1 VRRVFLFVAC
11 AVLCSARAEAHKASD
26 AFLDLDVSSEG
37 AISGRLDVALRDLD
51 LALALDRDADGAL
64 TWGEVRSR
72 REAIDAYVLARVSLA
87 GDGAACPLNATDLAI
102 DSHSDGAYAVVSL
115 AARCPQAPTRL
126 RVGYELLFDED
137 ALHRGL
143 LRLATPSGVELAV
156 FAPDARARELALDG
170 SGRLGRFAA
179 FVREGMHH
187 IASGADHVAFL
198 LALLLP
204 AVLVGGGGQWRPAP
218 AFRPVLR
225 EVLKVV
231 TAFTAA
237 HSLTLSLAALG
248 FVRVPSRLVESLIAL
263 SVLVCALA
271 NLRPAAPRFGAALAF
286 GFGLVHGLGFAS
298 ALADLGSDAITRIA
312 TLLGFNLGVEL
323 GQLALVSVFLP
334 LAFGLR
340 GSALYRRG
348 FVGAGSLAVAAIAS
362 LWLAERAL
370 GRVLLGF

>member
-1 VRRVFLFVAC
+1 VRYALLLA
-11 AVLCSARAEAHKASD
+11 ALVLSLAAPARAHKASD
-26 AFLDLDVSSEG
+26 AFLDLAVSGS
-37 AISGRLDVALRDLD
+37 SVTGRLDVALRDLD
-51 LALALDRDADGAL
+51 LALGLDRDGDGAL
-64 TWGEVRSR
+64 TWGELRALRAEIEAYALSR
-72 REAIDAYVLARVSLA
+72 LALSS
-87 GDGAACPLNATDLAI
+87 DGAACPARVTELAV
-102 DSHSDGAYAVVSL
+102 DSHSDGAYAVLSL
-115 AARCPQAPTRL
+115 AARCPREPSRL
-126 RVGYELLFDED
+126 RIEYALLFDED
-137 ALHRGL
+137 ALHRGI
-143 LRLATPSGVELAV
+143 LRLATPGGVETAV
-156 FAPDARARELALDG
+156 FAPDARAEELALDG
-170 SGRLGRFAA
+170 SGRLRRFAT
-179 FVREGMHH
+179 FVRDGVHH

-204 AVLVGGGGQWRPAP
+204 AVLVGGAAQWRPAP

-271 NLRPAAPRFGAALAF
+271 NLRPSAPRLGVAFAF

-298 ALADLGSDAITRIA
+298 ALADLGSDVATRIA

-323 GQLALVSVFLP
+323 GQLALVAAFLP
-334 LAFGLR
+334 LAFALR

-348 FVGAGSLAVAAIAS
+348 FVGAGSLAVAGIAS
-362 LWLAERAL
+362 IWLTERVS
-370 GRVLLGF
+370 GKVFLGF